1 MAAGRLETL
10 AAIES
15 AVWRELAAA
24 AQDREHAW
32 RFMAF
37 ATVDGEGVDV
47 RTVVLRET
55 EVRRRE
61 LVFYSDARA
70 GKVEQLGV
78 QPAATALLWSRALGW
93 QLRLRL
99 DVAVEVDGL
108 AVTTRWARVK
118 LTPNAVDYL
127 SPITPGAPLQPAGT
141 LPLAATRESFAVLTA
156 RVRSLDW
163 LELHAD
169 GNRRARFD
177 ADGARWLQP

>member
-1 MAAGRLETL
+1 MAARLATL
-10 AAIES
+10 EAIEA

-24 AQDREHAW
+24 AQDRGHAW
-32 RFMAF
+32 RYMAL
-37 ATVDGEGVDV
+37 ATVDRDGVDA

-55 EVRRRE
+55 DARRRA

-70 GKVEQLGV
+70 GKVEQLAAH
-78 QPAATALLWSRALGW
+78 PAATALLWSPALDW

-99 DVAVEVDGL
+99 DVEVETDGL

-118 LTPNAVDYL
+118 MTPSARDYL
-127 SPITPGAPLQPAGT
+127 SPLVPGAPLQAAGT
-141 LPLAATRESFAVLTA
+141 PPPAATRECFAVLTA

-163 LELHAD
+163 LELHAE

-177 ADGARWLQP
+177 TDGARWLQP

>member
-1 MAAGRLETL
+1 MAARLATL
-10 AAIES
+10 EAIET

-24 AQDREHAW
+24 AQDRGHAW
-32 RFMAF
+32 RFMAL
-37 ATVDGEGVDV
+37 ATVDGDGVDA

-55 EVRRRE
+55 DARRRE

-70 GKVEQLGV
+70 GKIEQLAAH
-78 QPAATALLWSRALGW
+78 PAATALLWSPALDW

-99 DVAVEVDGL
+99 DVEVETDGL

-118 LTPNAVDYL
+118 MTPTARDYL
-127 SPITPGAPLQPAGT
+127 SPLTPGAPLQAAGT
-141 LPLAATRESFAVLTA
+141 LPPAATRESFAVLTA
-156 RVRSLDW
+156 RVRSVDW